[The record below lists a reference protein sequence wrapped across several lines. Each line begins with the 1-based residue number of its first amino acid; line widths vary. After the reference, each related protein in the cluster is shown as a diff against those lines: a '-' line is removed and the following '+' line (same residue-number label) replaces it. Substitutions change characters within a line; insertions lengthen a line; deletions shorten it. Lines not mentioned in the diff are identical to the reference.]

1 MTLRSSRIE
10 VRNPVLGLPA
20 AVEALQALDP
30 QQRAA
35 LRVVLLEIRKQARAR
50 EAESYRKRKG
60 PMVSYWMAAAT
71 YLKHTANALGRQ
83 HQRQRDDDQAR
94 A

>member
-1 MTLRSSRIE
+1 MSGRSTGLA

-20 AVEALQALDP
+20 AVAALRALDP
-30 QQRAA
+30 QQREA
-35 LRVVLLEIRKQARAR
+35 LRAVLMAIRD
-50 EAESYRKRKG
+50 EALSKERESYRKRKG

-71 YLKHTANALGRQ
+71 YLKHTAHVIRRI
-83 HQRQRDDDQAR
+83 QRGA